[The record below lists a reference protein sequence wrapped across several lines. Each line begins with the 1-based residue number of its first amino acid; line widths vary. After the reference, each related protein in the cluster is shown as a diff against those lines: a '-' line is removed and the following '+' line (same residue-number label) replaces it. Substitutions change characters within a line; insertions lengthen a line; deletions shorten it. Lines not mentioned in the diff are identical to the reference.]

1 MKTRLFNIITLLFCI
16 ANISHADVLTP
27 NKIRLN
33 NKSTNIVYYELT
45 AASLYFDE
53 EILVDKSVK
62 SKIMCGDGIVGEGAF
77 EYFRDGA
84 KDIELVCYMN
94 TEKGEMWFRAEKG
107 NKYRIIIPAKAIC
120 SKEDPNK
127 ATEEINI
134 DFIAPE
140 YLHNYGFSLD
150 SSYNPTSADYAEQLK
165 ILFPT
170 EIEHVEGAEI
180 SLYEDGQLFKT
191 FPIRGTWD
199 YGAGYVNVDFT
210 RIDFKNNCKYSF
222 LLKRGSIHHL
232 YDENLINDDITIEF
246 YGTHVDETGIVETAD
261 KPIGIVSDGTRLAI
275 SNLATNDEIKVNTID
290 GRLIERVVAK
300 TGSAIIDLPEKG
312 CYIVKTGKSV
322 KKILC
327 R

>member
-27 NKIRLN
+27 NHITLN
-33 NKSTNIVYYELT
+33 NRDTNIVYYELRV
-45 AASLYFDE
+45 ASLYFGE

-62 SKIMCGDGIVGEGAF
+62 SKIMCGDDIVGEGAF

-84 KDIELVCYMN
+84 KDIELACSMN

-107 NKYRIIIPAKAIC
+107 NKYRIVIPAKAIC
-120 SKEDPNK
+120 SKKDPNK

-140 YLHNYGFSLD
+140 YLHNYGFSLNYN
-150 SSYNPTSADYAEQLK
+150 YNPTSADHAEQ
-165 ILFPT
+165 IEISFST

-180 SLYEDGQLFKT
+180 SLYEEGQLLKT

-199 YGAGYVNVDFT
+199 YEVGFVKANFK